1 MAVVGMLSCYTTTLL
16 LYTVKALRCLEQLNM
31 VTQNSL
37 KKYAINIVLVYP
49 CLEEEG
55 LYCLTLVVFPPSIQN
70 KNLHC
75 NFLSNY
81 RMQRPDVCILFY
93 PIVSYGVERFYVPWS
108 PTSCLPNTL
117 CESWGISSFYPLSIY
132 AP

>member
-1 MAVVGMLSCYTTTLL
+1 MFFILLMAVVGMLSCYTTTLL

-81 RMQRPDVCILFY
+81 RMQRPDILH
-93 PIVSYGVERFYVPWS
+93 IVLSHSIIWCRAI
-108 PTSCLPNTL
+108 L
-117 CESWGISSFYPLSIY
+117 CSLVTYFLFTEYFV
-132 AP
+132 